1 MKDELLGRKPTVPKT
16 SQEEDTNEEEVKA
29 AAYVTLNDSASGS
42 SEDGGKQV
50 GEVEIEDEKS
60 FNSQIEIVDAMLA

>member
-42 SEDGGKQV
+42 SEDGGK
-50 GEVEIEDEKS
+50 
-60 FNSQIEIVDAMLA
+60 